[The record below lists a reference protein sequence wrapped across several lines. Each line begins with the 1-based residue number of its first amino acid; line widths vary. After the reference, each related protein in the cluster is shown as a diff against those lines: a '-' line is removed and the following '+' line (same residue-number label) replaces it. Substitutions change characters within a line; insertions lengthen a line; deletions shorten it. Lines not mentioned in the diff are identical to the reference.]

1 MKQLLCICAMIAMA
15 TLLAGCGSSEEME
28 VRPESTGNPTPAKGL
43 DEPVSFKDAKLEGA
57 VRTALEKP
65 EGAVTGKE
73 VASLVELVAED
84 LGVMDLSGLEHATNL
99 TKLYL
104 AGNQVADLTPL
115 AGLTD
120 LKYLNLVDNRFTDVT
135 PLAKLTNLRDLWLVG
150 NEISDD
156 QQAMLKTALPR
167 CKIKFWFGEF

>member
-1 MKQLLCICAMIAMA
+1 MKKLLVALVN
-15 TLLAGCGSSEEME
+15 TLLLAGCGSSGEREAE
-28 VRPESTGNPTPAKGL
+28 PRSLRSRTQKKEWN
-43 DEPVSFKDAKLEGA
+43 EPVFFQDAKLEVA
-57 VRTALEKP
+57 LRTALEKP
-65 EGAVTGKE
+65 EGTVTGKE

-84 LGVMDLSGLEHATNL
+84 LGIRDLSGLEHATNL

-104 AGNQVADLTPL
+104 TGNQV
-115 AGLTD
+115 
-120 LKYLNLVDNRFTDVT
+120 TDVRL
-135 PLAKLTNLRDLWLVG
+135 LAKLTNLRDLWLVG

>member
-1 MKQLLCICAMIAMA
+1 MKKLLVALVN
-15 TLLAGCGSSEEME
+15 TLLLAGCGSSGEREAE
-28 VRPESTGNPTPAKGL
+28 PRSLRSRTQKKEWN
-43 DEPVSFKDAKLEGA
+43 EPVFFQDAKLESA

-65 EGAVTGKE
+65 EGTITGKE

-84 LGVMDLSGLEHATNL
+84 LGIRDLSGLEHATNL

-150 NEISDD
+150 NEIADD